1 MNYPHFYPCLF
12 FRTFLWLLIGFGFSF
27 HGNAEIQ
34 RPFLLWTQSDIDRMR
49 ADVEAGGEYAE
60 RVERTLANPESQETH
75 LLALWRWAVLEDESA
90 RDAQKARLLQ
100 VTRSAVPR
108 GAAQWLTVLR
118 YDLLYDE
125 LSDEEREEV
134 EDFFRTYIDHAVF
147 RNSIFDGEVFNDER
161 NYSRY
166 HAHYHRINNWLPNI
180 TFPRVLSA
188 NLMAAALG
196 EEDLIRRV
204 WDHYG
209 SWRWYF
215 DDYLTDWGFYGEE
228 VGKQH
233 ALVGEK
239 LLYALALDNLGLGE
253 LGFDYQGRRG
263 ATLRGHVATNLDLA
277 YPFVDLHTDQP
288 HLPRMTSGDLR
299 GPARDK
305 QNLRAFQ
312 DAVIPGYLPNGEGTL
327 ARWTAAGA
335 WGGEI
340 RGHHPQWDGYSGF
353 TPKWNIPLW
362 FEVAHRRWPDAGFDY
377 FLAQMRAPGQEAY
390 QPTLY
395 FGIDPIHP
403 DDTRPPR
410 APSRIAEAR
419 GLVMLRADESP
430 DHWMSAAPALGVR
443 LATPYAHDVFDNF
456 AITGFY
462 AFNRPIYLNRQI
474 GGYAQSWTRSI
485 LSHGGVKVDGHEP
498 GFTRMTT
505 VRSNLQSELKFMAMH
520 SPELYPDI
528 DATRF
533 LFLTD
538 DYLLDLYH
546 LRDRQEND
554 RTFRWTVHPLGLAE
568 LEEGT
573 WSEPRR
579 LTGEW
584 GATNAEAENATRHR
598 LLPGPQEILDVFGDM
613 RVRETDEGWHL
624 RVVQRS
630 PVPEENRM
638 LAPEWFARE
647 IGVDLRML
655 GEAETGVAVGDTP
668 LTFDPE
674 ETPSMEEHPQHHEV
688 GGTSV
693 LVQRRVPAAVF
704 AALHEP
710 FEGGG
715 GRISGFRR
723 VVEDEQHLVV
733 GIGGPDQPVRDLAL
747 VQYIDDGSKIVVN
760 DPETQTEV
768 QFRDHALVRVDEES
782 VQVFGDVQHIRLP
795 APAGDETRYYHNGRL
810 TRAQIADGFLEYE
823 TRER

>member
-1 MNYPHFYPCLF
+1 MLF
-12 FRTFLWLLIGFGFSF
+12 WGLLLIPSLGRT
-27 HGNAEIQ
+27 EPE
-34 RPFLLWTQSDIDRMR
+34 RPFLLWTRTDIARMR
-49 ADVEAGGEYAE
+49 AEVDAGGEYAE
-60 RVERTLANPESQETH
+60 RVARTLEAPEPREQD
-75 LLALWRWAVLEDESA
+75 LLSLWRWAVLEDEDA
-90 RDAQKARLLQ
+90 RDTQKARLLQ
-100 VTRSAVPR
+100 VARSAVPR

-125 LSDEEREEV
+125 LSQAEREEV
-134 EDFFRTYIDHAVF
+134 ASFFRTYIDHAVF

-161 NYSRY
+161 AYSRY

-188 NLMAAALG
+188 NLMAVALG
-196 EEDLIRRV
+196 EEDLIRQV

-215 DDYLTDWGFYGEE
+215 DEYLTDWGFYGEE
-228 VGKQH
+228 IGKQH

-253 LGFDYQGRRG
+253 LGFGYQGRRG
-263 ATLRGHVATNLDLA
+263 ATLLGHVATNLDLA
-277 YPFVDLHTDQP
+277 FPFVDLHTDQP
-288 HLPRMTSGDLR
+288 HLPRMTAGDLR

-305 QNLRAFQ
+305 VNLRAFQ

-327 ARWTAAGA
+327 ARWTSAGA

-340 RGHHPQWDGYSGF
+340 RGHHPQWDGYSGY
-353 TPKWNIPLW
+353 TPKWNIPIW
-362 FEVAHRRWPDAGFDY
+362 FEIAHRRWPDAGFDA
-377 FLAQMRAPGQEAY
+377 FLAQMREPGQEAY

-395 FGIDPIHP
+395 FGVDPVVP
-403 DDTRPPR
+403 DETRAPR

-430 DHWMSAAPALGVR
+430 EYWTSAAPALGVR

-462 AFNRPIYLNRQI
+462 AFKRPLYINRQI
-474 GGYAQSWTRSI
+474 GGYARSWTRSV

-505 VRSNLQSELKFMAMH
+505 VRSNLQADLKFMAMH
-520 SPELYPDI
+520 SPELFPNV

-533 LFLTD
+533 FFLTD
-538 DYLLDLYH
+538 MYLLDFYH
-546 LRDRQEND
+546 LRDRQETA

-568 LEEGT
+568 LEADA

-579 LTGEW
+579 LTGSW
-584 GATNAEAENATRHR
+584 GAAEGEAASATRHR

-613 RVRETDEGWHL
+613 RVRETDDAWRI

-630 PVPEENRM
+630 PVPEAERV
-638 LAPEWFARE
+638 LSPAWFARE
-647 IGVDLRML
+647 VGVDLHML
-655 GEAETGVAVGDTP
+655 GQPGTGIAVGDTP
-668 LTFDPE
+668 LVFDPDE
-674 ETPSMEEHPQHHEV
+674 APAMEEHPQHHEV
-688 GGTSV
+688 GGVSI
-693 LVQRRVPAAVF
+693 LVQRRAPSTVF

-710 FEGGG
+710 FEGGA
-715 GRISGFRR
+715 GRIAAFRS
-723 VVEDEQHLVV
+723 VVEEVDHLAVSVLV
-733 GIGGPDQPVRDLAL
+733 GGSGEPVRDLVL
-747 VQYIDDGSKIVVN
+747 VQYQDDGSKINVR
-760 DPETQTEV
+760 DPETETDI
-768 QFRDHALVRVDEES
+768 QFRDHALVRVTGDI
-782 VQVFGDVQHIRLP
+782 VQVFGDVQYIRLSV
-795 APAGDETRYYHNGRL
+795 PAGDETRYYHNGRL
-810 TRAQIADGFLEYE
+810 TRARIHEGVLEYE